1 MDKGYFLYKGAGD
14 WSYAA
19 SIASTWI
26 WAPAIFV
33 SSSIAHNMGLT
44 GLLWFLIPNVLTLI
58 VFGHIASYFRREGR
72 EMALADVARKNGVAQ
87 EFLHSTVAAVL
98 LVCSSTVQLIGIHTL
113 LTAWFD
119 IPKVMSAVIL
129 GFVCFAI
136 VWRGGLKCCIDT
148 DAVKYR
154 TVLIA
159 GIVFAA
165 LICVGDFA
173 PNLDGYLQKG
183 SWEIAAT
190 FGVTTAIGL
199 MSAPYIDQ
207 TFWQRVFSIH
217 PQRVVPVFYKA
228 ALLFAIIPLCF
239 GYVGLC
245 APGGAGWDITW
256 VAVDIPTQI
265 ILAAAVLSALISTLD
280 SNLCAIASM
289 VYRNTGEVFT
299 AKLNMVALFLLSS
312 LVFCGTDITIVDLF
326 LLYGTL
332 RTCLAVPTILMIFDR
347 FSPRRLLCVSLM
359 TVLIA
364 PIGYALASPSGY
376 GWVFTVIALVLPVIG
391 YSRRRFTED

>member
-1 MDKGYFLYKGAGD
+1 MRDYFLYKGASD

-26 WAPAIFV
+26 WAPALFV
-33 SSSIAHNMGLT
+33 SSSVAHNMGLT
-44 GLLWFLIPNVLTLI
+44 GLLWFLIPNTLTLI
-58 VFGHIASYFRREGR
+58 VFGHIASHFRREGR
-72 EMALADVARKNGVAQ
+72 EMSLSDVAGKNGASQ
-87 EFLHSTVAAVL
+87 EFLHTTVACVL
-98 LVCSSTVQLIGIHTL
+98 LICSTAVQLIGIHAL
-113 LTAWFD
+113 LSSWFD
-119 IPKVMSAVIL
+119 ISKVMSSAIL
-129 GFVCFAI
+129 GLICFAI

-159 GIVFAA
+159 GITFAA
-165 LICVGDFA
+165 LVSAADLPPDFQ
-173 PNLDGYLQKG
+173 GYLQKG

-199 MSAPYIDQ
+199 MSAPYVDQ

-217 PQRVVPVFYKA
+217 PQRVVPVFYKS

-245 APGGAGWDITW
+245 APHGEGWDITW
-256 VAVDIPTQI
+256 VVVDIPTKI

-289 VYRNTGEVFT
+289 VYRNTGEVFN
-299 AKLNMVALFLLSS
+299 ARLNMIALFLLGSI
-312 LVFCGTDITIVDLF
+312 VFCATDVTIVGLF
-326 LLYGTL
+326 LFYGTL
-332 RTCLAVPTILMIFDR
+332 RTCLAVPTILMVFDR
-347 FSPRRLLCVSLM
+347 FSPRRLLCGSLL

-364 PIGYALASPSGY
+364 PIGYTLASPYGY
-376 GWVFTVIALVLPVIG
+376 GWVFTVVALVLPIIG

>member
-1 MDKGYFLYKGAGD
+1 MRDYFLYKGASD

-26 WAPAIFV
+26 WAPALFV
-33 SSSIAHNMGLT
+33 SSSVAHNMGLT
-44 GLLWFLIPNVLTLI
+44 GLLWFLIPNTLTLI
-58 VFGHIASYFRREGR
+58 VFGHIASHFKREGR
-72 EMALADVARKNGVAQ
+72 EMALADVACKNGPAQ
-87 EFLHSTVAAVL
+87 EFLHSAVAL
-98 LVCSSTVQLIGIHTL
+98 LLLICSSIVQLIGIHTL
-113 LTAWFD
+113 FSTWFD
-119 IPKVMSAVIL
+119 ISKVMSSVIL
-129 GFVCFAI
+129 GLVCFAI

-217 PQRVVPVFYKA
+217 PQRVVPVFYKS

-256 VAVDIPTQI
+256 VAVDIPTKVL
-265 ILAAAVLSALISTLD
+265 LAAAILSALISTLD

-289 VYRNTGEVFT
+289 VYRTTGDTFN
-299 AKLNMVALFLLSS
+299 AKLNMVALFFAAAIL
-312 LVFCGTDITIVDLF
+312 FCVTDITIVSLF
-326 LLYGTL
+326 LFYGTL
-332 RTCLAVPTILMIFDR
+332 RTCLAVPTILMVFNR
-347 FSPRRLLCVSLM
+347 FSPRRLLGASLM

-391 YSRRRFTED
+391 YSSRRFTVR

>member
-1 MDKGYFLYKGAGD
+1 MRDYFLYKGASD

-33 SSSIAHNMGLT
+33 SSSVAHNMGLT
-44 GLLWFLIPNVLTLI
+44 GLLWFLIPNTLTLI
-58 VFGHIASYFRREGR
+58 VFGHIASHFKREGR
-72 EMALADVARKNGVAQ
+72 EMALADVACKSGPAQ
-87 EFLHSTVAAVL
+87 ELLHSIVALVL

-113 LTAWFD
+113 LSSWFD
-119 IPKVMSAVIL
+119 IPKYVSAAVL
-129 GFVCFAI
+129 GIICFAI

-154 TVLIA
+154 MVLIA
-159 GIVFAA
+159 GVVFAA
-165 LICVGDFA
+165 LVSVGDFA

-183 SWEIAAT
+183 SWEIAAA
-190 FGVTTAIGL
+190 FGITTAIGL
-199 MSAPYIDQ
+199 LSAPYVDQ

-217 PQRVVPVFYKA
+217 PQRVVPVFYKS

-245 APGGAGWDITW
+245 APGGAEWDITW

-289 VYRNTGEVFT
+289 VYRNTGDAFA

-312 LVFCGTDITIVDLF
+312 IVFCATDITIVGLF
-326 LLYGTL
+326 LFYGTL
-332 RTCLAVPTILMIFDR
+332 RTCLAVPTILMVFER
-347 FSPRRLLCVSLM
+347 FHTFRLFGVSVA

-364 PIGYALASPSGY
+364 PIGYALAAPFGY
-376 GWVFTVIALVLPVIG
+376 GWVFTVLALILPLMG
-391 YSRRRFTED
+391 YSRRMFTVD